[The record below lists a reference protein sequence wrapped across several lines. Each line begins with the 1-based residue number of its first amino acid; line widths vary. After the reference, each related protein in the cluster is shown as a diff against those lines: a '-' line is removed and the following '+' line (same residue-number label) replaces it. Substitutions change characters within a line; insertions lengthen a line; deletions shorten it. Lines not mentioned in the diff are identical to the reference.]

1 ASGSGADAYD
11 IANVMMAMSVEE
23 LLNWIMDSGGSYYI
37 TYRRDYFVNFEEYD
51 GGNILLGDGTLEKEG
66 FTMKME
72 SGKIKVIKGSLM
84 VLSGT
89 RRANCVYTLYG
100 QAVTRKTLKGSKQL
114 EEYQTGWKIKIGIQ
128 QQNGLVKETNMTLLA
143 KVCCF
148 MIQSG
153 LSNVFW
159 VKDTTMSTYLV
170 NMSPSSAIEF
180 KTPIDMLGVFGWL
193 ASIKQRM
200 LELVKVKCIFL
211 GYHEGMIGYKL
222 WSLDDGTS
230 KVVLYKNMGF
240 NDSEKYKKTFIGSS
254 VGTDSVQVLQG
265 VEFEMEP
272 QEDHTIEV
280 EPHGNVDHVVGSQE
294 VQTHVLI
301 DYHSTRDREQ
311 HSAHKLFTYKEGS
324 NEAAFAVAV
333 VEKIHAHESLTF
345 NNTVA

>member
-1 ASGSGADAYD
+1 MRDWLSFVLD
-11 IANVMMAMSVEE
+11 NVKYVPE
-23 LLNWIMDSGGSYYI
+23 L
-37 TYRRDYFVNFEEYD
+37 RRNL
-51 GGNILLGDGTLEKEG
+51 ISLGTLKKDS
-66 FTMKME
+66 FTVKIQ

-84 VLSGT
+84 VLLGT

-100 QAVTRKTLKGSKQL
+100 QVVTWMTLKGSKQL
-114 EEYQTGWKIKIGIQ
+114 EEYQTGWKIKTGNVLDSCNQGSTQQCIESGTARHLGIAGIQ
-128 QQNGLVKETNMTLLA
+128 QQNGLVEETNMTLLA